1 MKRSIGWRDRGLN
14 PEPAESW
21 LAQKGGCPRFLI
33 ETCDAAISRRDFDAL
48 MAFYAEDAALVVKP
62 GMVARGIPA
71 IRRAF
76 TAISEHFQGQLKVEQ
91 GAMEVIEGAA
101 NALVIMETRL
111 RYPDGHGGLVDET
124 RRATYV
130 FRKEVDGEWRCTIDH
145 SYGTA
150 LLGAQ
155 APTAHP

>member
-1 MKRSIGWRDRGLN
+1 MNQHPLRT
-14 PEPAESW
+14 
-21 LAQKGGCPRFLI
+21 LI

-62 GMVARGIPA
+62 GMVVRGIPA

-76 TAISEHFQGQLKVEQ
+76 AAISDYFDGRLEVTQ
-91 GAMEVIEGAA
+91 GAMEVIEGAD

-111 RYPDGHGGLVDET
+111 RYPGGEGWVDET

-130 FRKEVDGEWRCTIDH
+130 FRKEPDGRWRCTIDN
-145 SYGTA
+145 SYGAA
-150 LLGAQ
+150 LLEAQ
-155 APTAHP
+155 RPGDQPATD

>member
-1 MKRSIGWRDRGLN
+1 MSQHPLRT
-14 PEPAESW
+14 
-21 LAQKGGCPRFLI
+21 LI
-33 ETCDAAISRRDFDAL
+33 ETCDAAISRRDFDVL

-76 TAISEHFQGQLKVEQ
+76 TAISDYFDGRLEVTQ
-91 GAMEVIEGAA
+91 GAMEVIEGAD

-111 RYPDGHGGLVDET
+111 RYPGGEGWIDET

-130 FRKEVDGEWRCTIDH
+130 FRKEPGGQWRCTIDN
-145 SYGTA
+145 SYGTS
-150 LLGAQ
+150 LLAAQ
-155 APTAHP
+155 QPGDRPAKY

>member
-1 MKRSIGWRDRGLN
+1 
-14 PEPAESW
+14 
-21 LAQKGGCPRFLI
+21 
-33 ETCDAAISRRDFDAL
+33 

-62 GMVARGIPA
+62 GMVVRGIPA

-76 TAISEHFQGQLKVEQ
+76 SAISDYFQGQLRVEQ
-91 GAMEVIEGAA
+91 GAMEVIEGAD

-111 RYPDGHGGLVDET
+111 RYLDGEGGWIDEN

-130 FRKEVDGEWRCTIDH
+130 FRKEADGRWRCTIDN

-150 LLGAQ
+150 LLD
-155 APTAHP
+155 PIR